1 MWKKIRKEDAMKLKL
16 EVRVN
21 LTKVDSDQPM
31 MKVCVATKNQRVRK
45 LEGKCKEKEISPT

>member
-1 MWKKIRKEDAMKLKL
+1 MKLKPKFG
-16 EVRVN
+16 VN

-45 LEGKCKEKEISPT
+45 LEGECKEKDVSPTQGHQTP